1 MRFEEAYEGWNGGR
15 LTQSEA
21 AQILGTR
28 SDSYPVGQGWLWRM
42 ATQTRIMVAWLLPNW
57 TPSTHDREEPHHM
70 KPLLTDPALEYLLQ
84 SAGLTLTEAQ
94 KADLKTI
101 HDDLTAMK
109 ARVRQKRGSMAELAH
124 TYGFT
129 AEDLT

>member
-1 MRFEEAYEGWNGGR
+1 
-15 LTQSEA
+15 
-21 AQILGTR
+21 
-28 SDSYPVGQGWLWRM
+28 
-42 ATQTRIMVAWLLPNW
+42 
-57 TPSTHDREEPHHM
+57 M
-70 KPLLTDPALEYLLQ
+70 KPQLTDPALEYILQ